1 MCGIQRDEFGSG
13 HVRGNELVREMEEL
27 AEAWEEMEGCV
38 SSVCI

>member
-13 HVRGNELVREMEEL
+13 HVRGNELVREEEL